1 MVDRTDRTDR
11 ADSGAEQ
18 ERTAKA
24 RENARA
30 DARLR
35 RRIGSADSVR
45 VRLDTG
51 HGADAG
57 AASVAAVRTPS
68 RQWSGL
74 ADALVT
80 DDDRAPRDRPYAVLG
95 GPGTGKTS
103 LLLDA
108 LVTYL
113 GNGGDP
119 AGVMVVTPSKEAAT
133 ELRGRLT
140 DLLCD
145 LPGDVDGTAA
155 AGATGY
161 AATGT
166 PVRSV
171 HSWAFA
177 LLRAVAQL
185 REEPLPRLMTGAD
198 HDLLIRSL
206 LQGNAVD
213 GTGSWPERIR
223 PALPLVGFARQLR
236 DLLLRAEERG
246 IGPDALADLGRE
258 HDLDMWVGAGDFLR
272 ESRRVVKLSGSHALN
287 VSELLHRVLDEL
299 ENTPEGRRILD
310 RQRDTVK
317 LLLVD
322 DAHNLDPASARFL
335 EMLTT
340 PGARVLVAG
349 DADQCVFHFRGAD
362 EDYLTGLAEDAD
374 HRIVLSRSYRLG
386 TAAVTA
392 VNRLGRLLPPS
403 RTRVPVR
410 ATEVGTEAGTEA
422 GTEGATGP
430 APDLVIRRAPSVTSE
445 RLSVADAV
453 RRAHVTDGV
462 DWDRIAVVVRTA
474 GEIHPLRRTLLSH
487 GVPVKV
493 DPTSVVLAEQP
504 LVSSLLL
511 ALDALVRPLTVA
523 ELQQLVESPVGGADP
538 VMLRR
543 MERSLAPVLV
553 GTGLRAME
561 AVGLMVTG
569 RADEQETEAWRRR
582 FGPRELGLLDQVRAV
597 IEAGQVVA
605 EDGGSVEAVLW
616 AVWQATGLST
626 RLQTRALR
634 GGTLGSQADRDLDA
648 VMSLFDLAG
657 DLVERTPAITL
668 ETFLDGVRAQEL
680 PTGARD
686 RRGVRPD
693 AVEILPAHAAAG
705 REWEVVIVSGVQE
718 DSWPAGP
725 TVGGLFGQQELVDL
739 LDRGI
744 EPTTIISRASSALAE
759 ERRLFLLAVSRASRY
774 TLVTAVESTGD
785 EASVPSRFLDDITGG
800 EGATTVE
807 DADPESEPRPH
818 PVDTVADSLP
828 RVLAMEPLVAEL
840 RDAVCDPDRP
850 GHERRAAAENL
861 ATLAEAGVYGAD
873 PAEWWGTAGPSSTGP
888 AVAHRRGDSEPTLRI
903 SPTTLENL
911 GRTTGPACDLA
922 SFLDSLRSTPTTEP
936 MKVGT
941 LIHALAEGFA
951 GGLTPEDAADIIREV
966 VPWLVDG
973 PAWTARPLTESCL
986 DAVDRLHGW
995 LTQRAGNG
1003 RTVEVEK
1010 KLEHMIGHTD
1020 TGLPVI
1026 LAGRTDRLETTAD
1039 GASTVIDFKTGK
1051 NAKTVK
1057 EAAESPQLSA
1067 YQLLVSLE
1075 DGRRADGAMLV
1086 YPRVEN
1092 TKVKVLQ
1099 QGQLSEDDL
1108 AEFRAF
1114 ALATA
1119 ARVAGPGF
1127 SATDACGDTE
1137 YACLC
1142 PACRAGEQVI

>member
-1 MVDRTDRTDR
+1 VDDAADR
-11 ADSGAEQ
+11 AAQ
-18 ERTAKA
+18 ERTARA

-51 HGADAG
+51 VGAEPSA
-57 AASVAAVRTPS
+57 THS

-74 ADALVT
+74 AGALVA
-80 DDDRAPRDRPYAVLG
+80 DDDRAPRDLPYAVLG

-119 AGVMVVTPSKEAAT
+119 AGVMVVTPSKEAAAD
-133 ELRGRLT
+133 LRGRLT
-140 DLLCD
+140 DLLCS
-145 LPGDVDGTAA
+145 LPGG
-155 AGATGY
+155 AGASGY

-206 LQGNAVD
+206 LQGNAED

-246 IGPDALADLGRE
+246 VGPDALADLGRE
-258 HDLDMWVGAGDFLR
+258 HDFDMWVGAGDFLR

-374 HRIVLSRSYRLG
+374 HRVVLSRSYRLG

-403 RTRVPVR
+403 RMRVPVR
-410 ATEVGTEAGTEA
+410 TAAASVPD
-422 GTEGATGP
+422 P
-430 APDLVIRRAPSVTSE
+430 AADLVVRRAPSVTSE

-511 ALDALVRPLTVA
+511 ALDALVRPLTVV

-569 RADEQETEAWRRR
+569 RADEQATEAWRRR

-597 IEAGQVVA
+597 IGAGQDAA

-744 EPTTIISRASSALAE
+744 EPSTIVSRASSALAE

-785 EASVPSRFLDDITGG
+785 DASVPSRFLDDITGDNG
-800 EGATTVE
+800 SGGAG
-807 DADPESEPRPH
+807 DAAAGDDPESEPRPH

-861 ATLAEAGVYGAD
+861 AILAEAGVYGAD
-873 PAEWWGTAGPSSTGP
+873 PADWWGTAGPSSTGP

-911 GRTTGPACDLA
+911 GRATGPACDLA
-922 SFLDSLRSTPTTEP
+922 SFLDTLRSTPTTEP

-951 GGLTPEDAADIIREV
+951 AGLTPEDAADIVREV

-986 DAVDRLHGW
+986 EAVDRLHGW
-995 LTQRAGNG
+995 LIQRSGSG

-1075 DGRRADGAMLV
+1075 EGRRADGAMLV

-1092 TKVKVLQ
+1092 AKVKILQ
-1099 QGQLSEDDL
+1099 QGQLSEEDL
-1108 AEFRAF
+1108 AEFRAL